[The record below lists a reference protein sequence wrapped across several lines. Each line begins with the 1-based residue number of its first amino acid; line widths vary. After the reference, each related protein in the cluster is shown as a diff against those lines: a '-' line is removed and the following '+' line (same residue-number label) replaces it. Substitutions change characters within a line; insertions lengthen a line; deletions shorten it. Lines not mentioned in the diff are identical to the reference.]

1 MTMKPFSGLLSIF
14 AASLLAVTMSAAEAP
29 LTIDKA
35 SSHVEIAVKAT
46 ADSFVGKLAD
56 YVATVLVDRDTGAV
70 TTSKVAFHFSDVKT
84 GNEKRDRE
92 MNEWQQTEKFPDG
105 DFTLDSLTAVSPEK
119 FTVRGR
125 LTLHGSTHDISFP
138 ASIAREGARVT
149 VDGEAVVD
157 TRVFGL
163 PVIRKFAVLKVDP
176 LVTVRFHLA
185 GAVAAP

>member
-1 MTMKPFSGLLSIF
+1 
-14 AASLLAVTMSAAEAP
+14 V
-29 LTIDKA
+29 
-35 SSHVEIAVKAT
+35 
-46 ADSFVGKLAD
+46 
-56 YVATVLVDRDTGAV
+56 VDRDTGAV
-70 TTSKVAFHFSDVKT
+70 TTSKVAFHFNDVKT

-92 MNEWQQTEKFPDG
+92 MNEWQQTEKFPEG
-105 DFTLDSLTAVSPEK
+105 EFTLDSLTTVAPGK

-125 LTLHGSTHDISFP
+125 LTFHGSTHELSFP
-138 ASIAREGARVT
+138 AAISRDGVAVT

-185 GAVAAP
+185 GNLASP